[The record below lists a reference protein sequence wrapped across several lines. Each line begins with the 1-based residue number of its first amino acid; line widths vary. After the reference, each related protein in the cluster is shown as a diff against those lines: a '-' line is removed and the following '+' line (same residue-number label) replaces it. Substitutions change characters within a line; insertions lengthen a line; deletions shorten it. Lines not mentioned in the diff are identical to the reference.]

1 MRFFEAVRRTLVGIL
16 AVIFLLSMTPQAAR
30 GQNYQD
36 NYQDNYDDDVDQI
49 VARVSFLQGPISFA
63 RGDDPDNWD
72 PAVVN
77 IPFGLGDKLYSSADG
92 RAELTL
98 PGGNFVRIGRR
109 SYISALTLTYDT
121 KQFYVGNGAATFNIR
136 RLDRDEI
143 FEVDTPSVAV
153 TLDQPGRYR
162 VEVDDNGDTRVIVRS
177 GVAYVAAN
185 GRQVTVERAEIR
197 IYGLDAAEYE
207 IVALRAAD
215 TFDRWVDER
224 QARFDARFRDA
235 YQYADEEIVGM
246 EDLADNG
253 RWEDI
258 PEYGRAWT
266 PTVVAAGW
274 QPFTV
279 GHFYW
284 QDPWGWS
291 WISEEPWGWAPCHY
305 GRWTFYRSRWYWV
318 PVRRGTVVV
327 RYAPAVVEFV
337 PVRGYIGWFPLH
349 PRDRFVP
356 WWSRRERNIE
366 TVNFVN
372 RTRVVVVDERTFVS
386 SRRVTTNIVR
396 DTTIIR
402 EVTTVRTIER
412 RAPVPQR
419 ESIRVVSERRQVER
433 PPAAIVSRPVVVRTA
448 PLPPPPRFDEKVKV
462 IRERQGQPLSTREI
476 VDLGAKDF
484 KSNRRMQIR
493 TVTESKTDFKSR
505 GGQGSQAVQT
515 QPIAPIKGREVATP
529 DKPVKTEVTRRQ
541 QRDQQRDDRQNQQQ
555 QQKAQEQQQRDLQK
569 QQEDQDRLQ
578 KKQERDQDQLQKKQ
592 ERDREKEQK
601 QLQDQQRKDQE
612 QQRDLQRKQQDQ
624 DRLQKQQQQ
633 DQDRKDRQL
642 QDQQRKDLER
652 KQQDQDR
659 LQKQQERDQKQL
671 QDQQRKDQEQQQ
683 KDLQR
688 KQQDQDRLQKQQ
700 KQDQDRKDR
709 QLQDQQRKD
718 QEQQQKDLQR
728 KQQDQDR
735 LQKQQQ
741 QDQDRKDRQLQ
752 DQQRKDQEEQQQK
765 DLQRKQ
771 QDQDRLQKQQKQDQD
786 RKDRQLQDQQRK
798 DQEQQQKDLQR
809 KQQEQDRLQQQR
821 QQDQERKDQQRQ
833 QQQQLQDQKKQE
845 QDQRRQE
852 LERQR
857 QEQLQQKQNQDQQRR
872 EQLQQ
877 QKERK
882 GQPPSDDRPPRARE
896 KKKDENGNA
905 QPPPPP
911 GPPPGPPPR

>member
-1 MRFFEAVRRTLVGIL
+1 MTLRFFEAVRRTLVAML
-16 AVIFLLSMTPQAAR
+16 AVIFLFSMTPQVAR

-49 VARVSFLQGPISFA
+49 VARVSFLQGPVSFA
-63 RGDDPDNWD
+63 RGDDPDGWD
-72 PAVVN
+72 PAVLNV
-77 IPFGLGDKLYSSADG
+77 PFGLGDKLYSSADG
-92 RAELTL
+92 RAELSL
-98 PGGNFVRIGRR
+98 PGGSFVRIGRR

-177 GVAYVAAN
+177 GVAYVSAN
-185 GRQVTVERAEIR
+185 GRQVTVQQAEMR

-207 IVALRAAD
+207 IVGLRAAD

-224 QARFDARFRDA
+224 QARFDTRYRDA

-318 PVRRGTVVV
+318 PVRRGAVVV

-356 WWSRRERNIE
+356 WWGRRDRVVQNV
-366 TVNFVN
+366 TFVN

-386 SRRVTTNIVR
+386 SRRVTTSIVR

-402 EVTTVRTIER
+402 EVATVRTIER
-412 RAPVPQR
+412 RYPVPQR

-433 PPAAIVSRPVVVRTA
+433 PSAAILSRPVVVRSA
-448 PLPPPPRFDEKVKV
+448 PLPPPPRFDEKVKI
-462 IRERQGQPLSTREI
+462 IRERQGQPLNTREI
-476 VDLGAKDF
+476 VDMGAKDF

-493 TVTESKTDFKSR
+493 TATETKTDFKSR
-505 GGQGSQAVQT
+505 GGQGSQSVQS

-541 QRDQQRDDRQNQQQ
+541 QSDQQREDRQNQQQ
-555 QQKAQEQQQRDLQK
+555 PQKAQEQQQRDLQK
-569 QQEDQDRLQ
+569 QQQDQDRLQ

-601 QLQDQQRKDQE
+601 QLQEQQRKDQ
-612 QQRDLQRKQQDQ
+612 D
-624 DRLQKQQQQ
+624 
-633 DQDRKDRQL
+633 
-642 QDQQRKDLER
+642 
-652 KQQDQDR
+652 
-659 LQKQQERDQKQL
+659 
-671 QDQQRKDQEQQQ
+671 QQQ

-688 KQQDQDRLQKQQ
+688 KQQDQDRLKKQQ
-700 KQDQDRKDR
+700 DSDQK

-718 QEQQQKDLQR
+718 LER
-728 KQQDQDR
+728 KQQEQDR

-752 DQQRKDQEEQQQK
+752 DQQRKDQEQQQK
-765 DLQRKQ
+765 NLQRKEQ
-771 QDQDRLQKQQKQDQD
+771 EED
-786 RKDRQLQDQQRK
+786 RKNQQIQDQQRK
-798 DQEQQQKDLQR
+798 DLER
-809 KQQEQDRLQQQR
+809 KQQEQDRLQKQQ
-821 QQDQERKDQQRQ
+821 QQEQERKNQQQRDLQEQENQRRKQLQDEQQKQRQLQQDQQRQ

-872 EQLQQ
+872 EQSQQ

-882 GQPPSDDRPPRARE
+882 GQPPSDERPPPRKGE
-896 KKKDENGNA
+896 KKDENGKA
-905 QPPPPP
+905 PPPPPP
-911 GPPPGPPPR
+911 GPPGPPPR

>member
-1 MRFFEAVRRTLVGIL
+1 MTLRFFEAVRRTLVAML
-16 AVIFLLSMTPQAAR
+16 AVIFLFSMTPQAAR

-49 VARVSFLQGPISFA
+49 VARVSFLQGPVSFA
-63 RGDDPDNWD
+63 RGDDPDGWD
-72 PAVVN
+72 PAVLNV
-77 IPFGLGDKLYSSADG
+77 PFGLGDKLYSSADG
-92 RAELTL
+92 RAELSL
-98 PGGNFVRIGRR
+98 PGGSFVRIGRR
-109 SYISALTLTYDT
+109 SYIS
-121 KQFYVGNGAATFNIR
+121 
-136 RLDRDEI
+136 
-143 FEVDTPSVAV
+143 AV

-177 GVAYVAAN
+177 GVAYVSAN
-185 GRQVTVERAEIR
+185 GRQVTVQQAEMR

-207 IVALRAAD
+207 IVGLRAAD

-224 QARFDARFRDA
+224 QARFDTRYRDA

-305 GRWTFYRSRWYWV
+305 GRWTFYRLRWYWV
-318 PVRRGTVVV
+318 PVRRGAVVV

-356 WWSRRERNIE
+356 WGGRRDRVVQNV
-366 TVNFVN
+366 TFVN

-386 SRRVTTNIVR
+386 SRRVTTSIVR

-402 EVTTVRTIER
+402 EVATVRTIER
-412 RAPVPQR
+412 RYPVPQR

-433 PPAAIVSRPVVVRTA
+433 PSAAILSRPVVVRSA
-448 PLPPPPRFDEKVKV
+448 PLPPPPRFDEKVKI
-462 IRERQGQPLSTREI
+462 IRERQGQPLNTREI
-476 VDLGAKDF
+476 VDMGAKDF
-484 KSNRRMQIR
+484 KSNRRVQIK
-493 TVTESKTDFKSR
+493 TVTETKTDFKSR
-505 GGQGSQAVQT
+505 GGQGSQSAQS

-529 DKPVKTEVTRRQ
+529 DKPVKTEVSRRQ
-541 QRDQQRDDRQNQQQ
+541 QSDQQREERQNQQQ
-555 QQKAQEQQQRDLQK
+555 PQKAQEQQQRDLQK
-569 QQEDQDRLQ
+569 QQQDQDRLQ

-601 QLQDQQRKDQE
+601 QLQEQQRKDQE
-612 QQRDLQRKQQDQ
+612 QQQKDQQRKQQDQ
-624 DRLQKQQQQ
+624 DRLKKPQDSDQK
-633 DQDRKDRQL
+633 QL

-652 KQQDQDR
+652 KQQEQDR
-659 LQKQQERDQKQL
+659 LQKQQPQEQERKNQQQRDLQEQENQRRKQL
-671 QDQQRKDQEQQQ
+671 QDE
-683 KDLQR
+683 
-688 KQQDQDRLQKQQ
+688 QQ
-700 KQDQDRKDR
+700 KQR
-709 QLQDQQRKD
+709 QLQQ
-718 QEQQQKDLQR
+718 
-728 KQQDQDR
+728 
-735 LQKQQQ
+735 
-741 QDQDRKDRQLQ
+741 
-752 DQQRKDQEEQQQK
+752 
-765 DLQRKQ
+765 
-771 QDQDRLQKQQKQDQD
+771 
-786 RKDRQLQDQQRK
+786 
-798 DQEQQQKDLQR
+798 
-809 KQQEQDRLQQQR
+809 
-821 QQDQERKDQQRQ
+821 DQQRQ
-833 QQQQLQDQKKQE
+833 QQQLQQDQKKQE

-882 GQPPSDDRPPRARE
+882 GQPPSAERQDR
-896 KKKDENGNA
+896 KTVV
-905 QPPPPP
+905 
-911 GPPPGPPPR
+911 